1 MTLFI
6 WYWVE
11 IGLY

>member
-1 MTLFI
+1 MRFFI

-11 IGLY
+11 IGWC